1 LHQEV
6 NQIKTKNLK
15 TQIMKTSILSTSGKV
30 LLLAFLFT
38 ISALSTTS
46 TLYAQSSQGT
56 EFWIAF
62 PKNYNQGNDRIIYIT
77 AEVNSVVDVNI
88 TSPPFS
94 TTVNVTAGTLSTVN
108 VPLAVDVSSNG
119 IIENKGIHIT
129 SDNPV
134 TVYGMS
140 QEGASTDAYLALPVD
155 AIGTDYYVMSYT
167 KTIGTVQMTIVAT
180 EDNTSVTI
188 TPTASGGGFTAGVPG
203 NVVMNEGQVFQL
215 RATSGDYTGS
225 RVVSDKPIS
234 VFGGNECVNIPVGF
248 TYCDFIVQQMVPT
261 SGWGQSFVTVPL
273 ATRTGG
279 DIFRIM
285 AGENSTDVSINGVV
299 VANLNAGDFYETS
312 LASTSYN
319 RITAN
324 KPILVGQFSKSTS
337 ADGVTS
343 DPFFA
348 LVPPDEQFLNNYI
361 ISAGTPNIPINYLN
375 ITSPSANTGSVQVDG
390 ATVPGGSW
398 TVIPGTTF
406 SGAQVPISSGI
417 HTVTSNLPIGLL
429 VYGFGP
435 ADSYG
440 YLGGQAFGAVATV
453 SSLSISPETGSAQ
466 VNTNQCWQATV
477 QDNFGDPVSG
487 VRVDFN
493 ITGPNSDK
501 SGFAF
506 SDASGI
512 ATFCY
517 EGENTGTDSILAVLG
532 ALNDSAQFTWLDGT
546 PPPVPFSNWA
556 LYMGILLM
564 ITFIVIRFRRMV

>member
-1 LHQEV
+1 
-6 NQIKTKNLK
+6 
-15 TQIMKTSILSTSGKV
+15 MKTSILSTSGKV
-30 LLLAFLFT
+30 LLLAFLF
-38 ISALSTTS
+38 IFSAFANKSD
-46 TLYAQSSQGT
+46 LYAQSSQGT

-62 PKNYNQGNDRIIYIT
+62 PKNFNQGNDRQLYIT
-77 AEVNSVVDVNI
+77 AEVNAIVDVNI
-88 TSPPFS
+88 TNPPFS
-94 TTVNVTAGTLSTVN
+94 TTINVTAGSLSTVN
-108 VPLAVDVSSNG
+108 VPLAVDISSNG
-119 IIENKGIHIT
+119 VVENKGIHIT

-180 EDNTSVTI
+180 EDNTNVTI
-188 TPTASGGGFTAGVPG
+188 TPTATGGGFTAGIPG

-225 RVVSDKPIS
+225 RVISDKPIS

-285 AGENSTDVSINGVV
+285 AGENITDVSINGVV
-299 VANLNAGDFYETS
+299 VANLNAGDFHETS

-348 LVPPDEQFLNNYI
+348 LVPPDEQFLNSYI

-375 ITSPSANTGSVQVDG
+375 ITSPTANTGSVQVDG
-390 ATVPGGSW
+390 ATVPGGAW

-406 SGAQVPISSGI
+406 SGAQVSISPGI

-453 SSLSISPETGSAQ
+453 SNISISPKTGSAQ
-466 VNTNQCWQATV
+466 INTNQCWQATV
-477 QDNFGDPVSG
+477 LDNFGDPVSG

-506 SDASGI
+506 SNANGI

-517 EGENTGTDSILAVLG
+517 DGENTGTDSILAMLG
-532 ALNDSAQFTWLDGT
+532 ALNDSAEFTWLDGT
-546 PPPVPFSNWA
+546 PPPPVPLSNRA

-564 ITFIVIRFRRMV
+564 ITFIVIRFRKMI